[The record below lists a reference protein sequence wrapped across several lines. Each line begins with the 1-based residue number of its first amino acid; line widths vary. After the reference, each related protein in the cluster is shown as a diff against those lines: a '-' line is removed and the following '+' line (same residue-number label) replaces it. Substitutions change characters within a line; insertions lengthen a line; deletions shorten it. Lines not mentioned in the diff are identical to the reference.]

1 MNILI
6 CFIAIIILSL
16 FIALFSTYIFRKNA
30 WIIILI
36 EIPMVLSSTLKDII
50 EIYPSGD
57 IKYQL
62 ISYFIN
68 FSNKFYLRYLPLFI
82 FTTIFI
88 IYFKGK
94 FKNLKSINKEHIVLR
109 NDFSKYY
116 FLGRWT
122 EKIIDNA
129 ECIYTINL
137 GSEIHAIIKATKTIK
152 INFLNTN
159 PIGNPVEIAYKI
171 NDEDYIRD
179 NVSNSPFIIDNLDKD
194 KEYILKIVVS
204 GNKDEDEV
212 WNKEQGIAFTGI
224 DIDVDGKIEPFTQ
237 NKKIGLFYG
246 DSITAGCWL
255 LDRNTPSQGYAAEA
269 NYVAK
274 CCETLGCLNVRVAFS
289 AAGVTKGGTGGVP
302 KFIDFIDNMDSITKE
317 KSQFP
322 DFIVI
327 NMGTNDNDASMEEF
341 QDELLRC
348 VVRIQD
354 KYSGVTIFLMLPFIN
369 VRKEEIKKVVS
380 MTENTVF
387 IDTSEW
393 NVQCIDGVHPNLE
406 GSKVAGEK
414 LAGELLKYYGIEFF
428 K

>member
-6 CFIAIIILSL
+6 CFIVIIILSL
-16 FIALFSTYIFRKNA
+16 FISLFSTYIFGKNA
-30 WIIILI
+30 WVVILI

-50 EIYPSGD
+50 EIYPSGN

-62 ISYFIN
+62 TSYFVN
-68 FSNKFYLRYLPLFI
+68 FNNKFYLRYLPLFI
-82 FTTIFI
+82 FTIIFI

-94 FKNLKSINKEHIVLR
+94 FKNLNSINKEDIIGR

-122 EKIIDNA
+122 EKIIDNE

-137 GSEIHAIIKATKTIK
+137 GSEIYAKIKGTETIK

-159 PIGNPVEIAYKI
+159 PIGNPVEIAYKV
-171 NDEDYIRD
+171 NDEKYIRD
-179 NVSNSPFIIDNLDKD
+179 NISNSPFIIDNLDKD
-194 KEYILKIVVS
+194 KDYILKIVAS
-204 GNKDEDEV
+204 GNKDDDEV

-224 DIDVDGKIEPFTQ
+224 DIDADGIIEPFIQ

-246 DSITAGCWL
+246 DSITAGCWV
-255 LDRNTPSQGYAAEA
+255 LDRNIPSQGYAAEA

-274 CCETLGCLNVRVAFS
+274 CCEALGCLNVRVAFS
-289 AAGVTKGGTGGVP
+289 ASGVTKGGTGGVP
-302 KFIDFIDNMDSITKE
+302 KFIDFIDNMDSMTKE

-327 NMGTNDNDASMEEF
+327 NMGTNDNEASMEEF
-341 QDELLRC
+341 QDELLKC
-348 VVRIQD
+348 VKRIQD
-354 KYSGVTIFLMLPFIN
+354 KYKGVTIFLMLPFIN

-387 IDTSEW
+387 IDTTGW
-393 NVQCIDGVHPNLE
+393 NVQCIDCNHPNLK

>member
-6 CFIAIIILSL
+6 SFIVIIIFSL

-30 WIIILI
+30 WVIILI

-62 ISYFIN
+62 TSYFIN
-68 FSNKFYLRYLPLFI
+68 FSNKFYLRYLPFLI
-82 FTTIFI
+82 CTAIFI

-94 FKNLKSINKEHIVLR
+94 FQNINSINKEVVARR

-122 EKIIDNA
+122 EKIIDNE

-137 GSEIHAIIKATKTIK
+137 GSEIHAKIKGTKTIK

-171 NDEDYIRD
+171 NNEAYIRD

-194 KEYILKIVVS
+194 KDYILKIVVS
-204 GNKDEDEV
+204 GNKDDDKV

-224 DIDVDGKIEPFTQ
+224 DIDADGNIEPSIQ

-246 DSITAGCWL
+246 DSITSGCWV
-255 LDRNTPSQGYAAEA
+255 LDRNIPSQGYAAEA

-274 CCETLGCLNVRVAFS
+274 CCEALGCLNVRVAFS

-302 KFIDFIDNMDSITKE
+302 KFIDFIDNMDSMIKE

-327 NMGTNDNDASMEEF
+327 NMGTNDNEASMKEF
-341 QDELLRC
+341 QDELLKC
-348 VVRIQD
+348 VKRIQD
-354 KYSGVTIFLMLPFIN
+354 KYTGVTIFLILPFIN
-369 VRKEEIKKVVS
+369 VRKKEIKKVVS

-393 NVQCIDGVHPNLE
+393 NIQCLDGVHPNLE
-406 GSKVAGEK
+406 GSTVAGEK
-414 LAGELLKYYGIEFF
+414 LAGELLNYYGIEFF

>member
-1 MNILI
+1 MKILI
-6 CFIAIIILSL
+6 SFIVIIIFSL

-30 WIIILI
+30 WVIILI

-62 ISYFIN
+62 TSYFIN
-68 FSNKFYLRYLPLFI
+68 FSNKFYLRYLPLLI
-82 FTTIFI
+82 CTIIFI
-88 IYFKGK
+88 IYFKGE
-94 FKNLKSINKEHIVLR
+94 FQNMNSINKENIAQR
-109 NDFSKYY
+109 NDFLKYY

-122 EKIIDNA
+122 EKTIDNTK
-129 ECIYTINL
+129 CMYTINL
-137 GSEIHAIIKATKTIK
+137 GSEIHTKIKGTKTIK

-159 PIGNPVEIAYKI
+159 PIGNQVEIAYKV
-171 NDEDYIRD
+171 NDEKYIRD
-179 NVSNSPFIIDNLDKD
+179 NISNSPFIIDNLDKD
-194 KEYILKIVVS
+194 KDYILKIVVS
-204 GNKDEDEV
+204 GNKDDDEV

-224 DIDVDGKIEPFTQ
+224 DIDADGNIEPFIQ

-246 DSITAGCWL
+246 DSITAGCWV
-255 LDRNTPSQGYAAEA
+255 LDRNTPSQGYAAES

-274 CCETLGCLNVRVAFS
+274 CCEVLGCLNVRVAFS
-289 AAGVTKGGTGGVP
+289 AAGVTRGGTGGVP
-302 KFIDFIDNMDSITKE
+302 KFIDFIDNMDSMTKE

-327 NMGTNDNDASMEEF
+327 NMGTNDNEASMEEF
-341 QDELLRC
+341 QDELLKC
-348 VVRIQD
+348 VKRIQD
-354 KYSGVTIFLMLPFIN
+354 KYTGVTIFLILPFIN
-369 VRKEEIKKVVS
+369 VRKKEIKKVVS

-393 NVQCIDGVHPNLE
+393 NIQCLDGVHPNQE
-406 GSKVAGEK
+406 GSTVAGEK
-414 LAGELLKYYGIEFF
+414 LAGELLNYYGIEFF